1 MKMPVWAH
9 GYGMKLTSLCFS
21 LLCILLLPTIGR
33 AQNTGQIECARDD
46 GYVYLYSSMT
56 TLDVRATLQCGEVVQ
71 ITGRYEGYFGVRNV
85 KGVTGYV
92 PQSGVVLLKD
102 QPGTGLPTAESPARE
117 RIHYDNQP
125 RPAPAA
131 SKATAP
137 AFTLKI
143 DTPVKVK
150 LLKGISSLNAHV
162 GDAVE
167 FEVMDDVVLEGIPVI
182 TKGAKAS
189 GVITEAESKKRF
201 GHSGKISFNITLV
214 DLANGEKAPLRGH
227 QEATG
232 PSSTSAADA
241 VVPLSSGKDA
251 SIPQDT
257 EFTALV
263 SGDVHLKR
271 ETFEASKEIP
281 NTAPSKDVQNSQPRQ

>member
-1 MKMPVWAH
+1 
-9 GYGMKLTSLCFS
+9 MKLFTFFSGVFCFV
-21 LLCILLLPTIGR
+21 LFPALGQ
-33 AQNTGQIECARDD
+33 AQNTGRIECARDD

-56 TLDVRATLQCGEVVQ
+56 TLDIRATLQCGEVIQ
-71 ITGRYEGYFGVRNV
+71 ITGRYGGYFGVRNV
-85 KGVTGYV
+85 KGATGYV
-92 PQSGVVLLKD
+92 PLANLVVLKD
-102 QPGTGLPTAESPARE
+102 QPGTGLPTTRTETPARE
-117 RIHYDNQP
+117 RIHYDDHP

-131 SKATAP
+131 AHAP
-137 AFTLKI
+137 DPFTLLI
-143 DTPVKVK
+143 DTPVRVK
-150 LLKGISSLNAHV
+150 LLKTISSSTVHT

-167 FEVMDDVVLEGIPVI
+167 FVVLEDVVLEGVPVV

-189 GVITEAESKKRF
+189 GVITEAEPKKRF
-201 GHSGKISFNITLV
+201 GHSGKVSFNITLV

-251 SIPQDT
+251 AIPQDT

-263 SGDVHLKR
+263 GGDVHLKR
-271 ETFEASKEIP
+271 ETFE
-281 NTAPSKDVQNSQPRQ
+281 NSKDAPASAPAASAQSPQTKP

>member
-1 MKMPVWAH
+1 MKRFT
-9 GYGMKLTSLCFS
+9 LFS
-21 LLCILLLPTIGR
+21 ILLCVLLFPSRGA
-33 AQNTGQIECARDD
+33 AQNTGRIECARDD
-46 GYVYLYSSMT
+46 DYVYLYSSMI

-71 ITGRYEGYFGVRNV
+71 ITGRYEGYFGVRNA
-85 KGVTGYV
+85 KGSTGYV
-92 PQSGVVLLKD
+92 PLAAVVLLKD
-102 QPGTGLPTAESPARE
+102 QPGTGLPTTGTETPARE
-117 RIHYDNQP
+117 RIHYDDHP

-131 SKATAP
+131 AKAATP
-137 AFTLKI
+137 PFTLRI

-150 LLKGISSLNAHV
+150 LVKTITSTTAHV

-167 FEVMDDVVLEGIPVI
+167 FQVLDEVVLEGVPVVA
-182 TKGAKAS
+182 KGAKAS
-189 GVITEAESKKRF
+189 GVITESDPKKRF

-263 SGDVHLKR
+263 AGDVHLKR
-271 ETFEASKEIP
+271 ETFESKADNSAP
-281 NTAPSKDVQNSQPRQ
+281 ANAPDTAVKP